1 MRRITAIFLAA
12 VMLSAVS
19 CDKKGEE
26 KPAVNSPAVTT
37 EANSTETTETTPEAA
52 ETAVIG
58 TETETSAVTTSIFT
72 EDFTFLEND
81 PEFEEQLDNEVI
93 IAAQAL
99 FETACE
105 TEWIFT
111 VGSPYKLDTSEYVT
125 NDYGWQYYLITDVEI
140 DSFEDVL
147 EDYYEVFSPDYKNS
161 LDELYREQDGK
172 VYCLNGARGSNIF
185 YEGTE
190 VTLITGRDDGE
201 IRFNVVSTYS
211 GGGEDNAPYT
221 EENEFIIRRNDDG
234 AWRVSEF
241 KLPY

>member
-1 MRRITAIFLAA
+1 MRRITAIFLTA

-19 CDKKGEE
+19 CDKKEEE

-37 EANSTETTETTPEAA
+37 EANSAETTKTTPEAA

-72 EDFTFLEND
+72 EDFTFPEND

-93 IAAQAL
+93 NAAQAL

-111 VGSPYKLDTSEYVT
+111 VGSPYELDTSEYVT
-125 NDYGWQYYLITDVEI
+125 NDYGWQYYLITDEEI

-147 EDYYEVFSPDYKNS
+147 EDYYEVFSPDYKNT

-211 GGGEDNAPYT
+211 GGGEDNTPYT

>member
-19 CDKKGEE
+19 CNKKNNE

-37 EANSTETTETTPEAA
+37 EETTAESTEASPESA
-52 ETAVIG
+52 ETAING
-58 TETETSAVTTSIFT
+58 AETETSAVTTSIFT
-72 EDFTFLEND
+72 EDFTFPEND

-93 IAAQAL
+93 AAAQAL

-105 TEWIFT
+105 TEWNFT
-111 VGSPYKLDTSEYVT
+111 VGSPYELDTSEYVT
-125 NDYGWQYYLITDVEI
+125 NDYGWQFYLITDEGV

-147 EDYYEVFSPDYKNS
+147 ADYYEVFSPDYENP

-185 YEGTE
+185 YEGSE
-190 VTLITGRDDGE
+190 VTLITGREDGE
-201 IRFNVVSTYS
+201 IRFNVVSTYN

-221 EENEFIIRRNDDG
+221 EENEFIIRRNDEG
-234 AWRVSEF
+234 AWRVAKF

>member
-19 CDKKGEE
+19 CDKKEEE
-26 KPAVNSPAVTT
+26 KPAVDSPVVTT
-37 EANSTETTETTPEAA
+37 ETDTTETTETTPEAA
-52 ETAVIG
+52 ETAIIG
-58 TETETSAVTTSIFT
+58 TETEISAVTTSIFT
-72 EDFTFLEND
+72 EDFTFPEND

-93 IAAQAL
+93 NAAQAL

-111 VGSPYKLDTSEYVT
+111 VGSPYELDTSEYVT
-125 NDYGWQYYLITDVEI
+125 NDYGWQYYLITNEEI

-147 EDYYEVFSPDYKNS
+147 EDYYEVFSPDYKNT